1 MDIFCSVVVYEGGG
15 GGRKHDSQTSTWL
28 NSFHQWLWPSASP
41 LPASSQRPG
50 QVAEVDRAA
59 QAGVR
64 LQQGHDD
71 SHGRLVVAGAA
82 RTGVVHDVY
91 AQVGVV
97 ACTVIKKTTV
107 RKEKNMEIT
116 PHSKRVHLICAF
128 GWTHSW
134 WTGWSMGSLQ
144 NPVQEGFLCS
154 AARVSL
160 HSESIERWHT
170 YRHVSA
176 DWTEISFKLSWS
188 VFILSSN
195 IFVILRKNTEAYGK
209 DMSVSHVQAWRSPR
223 P

>member
-1 MDIFCSVVVYEGGG
+1 MDIFCSVVVYGGG
-15 GGRKHDSQTSTWL
+15 GQETWQPDFDWTL
-28 NSFHQWLWPSASP
+28 SISGSGPSASP

-97 ACTVIKKTTV
+97 AYTVIKKTMV

-116 PHSKRVHLICAF
+116 PTVRECIQYVRLVGLTHDGLVGVWVAYRIRSRKDSCARQL
-128 GWTHSW
+128 GC
-134 WTGWSMGSLQ
+134 
-144 NPVQEGFLCS
+144 P
-154 AARVSL
+154 
-160 HSESIERWHT
+160 SI
-170 YRHVSA
+170 
-176 DWTEISFKLSWS
+176 LN
-188 VFILSSN
+188 L
-195 IFVILRKNTEAYGK
+195 
-209 DMSVSHVQAWRSPR
+209 
-223 P
+223 